1 MKQETTLTDKL
12 HSRSPNAAIPAPYWT
27 FGKWFRFLSFFLL
40 CWIGL
45 YLVAHTSRVHEGYM
59 NLRFNPQQLD
69 QINRIL
75 YAKDQINPVGNVI
88 KIDSSTSSADTGRK
102 DTLPKAKLEAM
113 PTQYIGYYDKCD
125 DSCRVN
131 KAMLFIRSE
140 FDNNI
145 KEEQLQIIKQY
156 LSSFSSQE
164 VGTFL
169 LNIKLKIK
177 SYFWLTGAFVYL
189 EIVFWSIIG
198 VLCSMLFTVGI
209 VSKSAV
215 DSKPRF
221 NPNEIPYQVAKLFY
235 APFCTIVIVLAYNY
249 IKHRNVIEV
258 NTNEGMLVFSFM
270 AGLFAGRMMNVLER
284 VKDILMPENIFNEP
298 EASLSFSASV
308 AKAGRTSAAQQEKES
323 PVRLTNNVPDVAD
336 VYSTTVSEVAIE
348 LKLDLSGMFEEE
360 KNEILEEGFDKAVVT
375 LHSVNGREIIT
386 ARKTGDSQMPTFL
399 ATNLEPG
406 IYIVRC
412 TLTQTLSDDYI
423 INLFGEKTAYI
434 TRDNKNIELYIKK
447 YEAID

>member
-1 MKQETTLTDKL
+1 MLADKPTG
-12 HSRSPNAAIPAPYWT
+12 RSTQAATASYWT
-27 FGKWFRFLSFFLL
+27 LGKWFRFLSFFLL

-45 YLVAHTSRVHEGYM
+45 YLIAHSSKVHEGYM
-59 NLRFNPQQLD
+59 NLRLNAQQLD
-69 QINRIL
+69 QINKIL
-75 YAKDQINPVGNVI
+75 YSKDEISPVGNVVRV
-88 KIDSSTSSADTGRK
+88 DSVINTDTAGK
-102 DTLPKAKLEAM
+102 DSLVKAHVQAM
-113 PTQYIGYYDKCD
+113 PTEYVGYYNKCD
-125 DSCRVN
+125 DSCKVN

-145 KEEQLQIIKQY
+145 KEEQLEIIKQY
-156 LSSFSSQE
+156 ISSFGAQE

-198 VLCSMLFTVGI
+198 VICSMLFTAGTI
-209 VSKSAV
+209 SKSAG
-215 DSKPRF
+215 DAKPHF
-221 NPNEIPYQVAKLFY
+221 NPNEIPYQIAKLFY

-284 VKDILMPENIFNEP
+284 IKDILMPEHVFNEA
-298 EASLSFSASV
+298 EASLSFSAAV
-308 AKAGRTSAAQQEKES
+308 KAAPRRETEAPQ
-323 PVRLTNNVPDVAD
+323 RITNNVPDVAD
-336 VYSTTVSEVAIE
+336 VYSTTVSEVGIE
-348 LKLDLSGMFEEE
+348 LKLDVSGMFEEE
-360 KNEILEEGFDKAVVT
+360 KNEILDEGFDKAVVT

-386 ARKTGDSQMPTFL
+386 ARKTGDNQMPTFL

-412 TLTQTLSDDYI
+412 TLTQKLSDDYI

-434 TRDNKNIELYIKK
+434 TRDNKHIELYIKK